1 MVWGACI
8 GTRNPDETKRR
19 RAHIRRFPLP
29 VFRGEAVVSSALQLE
44 TPMTTSIGVVM
55 TEHIV
60 AGRLTGSLG
69 EQRLEGDR
77 LRYPTDMAETEG
89 LIGVPSGEVY
99 DLLASLIAPLIAA
112 STEPVAAIGVA
123 VPGIVRNGVV
133 EDSPNLQQIKGVRLA
148 EALGEVL
155 TGHGIT
161 TPVYVLNDADAVA
174 AGLAATRGHLDRLI
188 RVWTLGNGIG
198 YGRWPYADGVWEG
211 GHTTVTLDP
220 KEKYCGCGGLGH
232 LEGIMG
238 NRAMRMRFL
247 DLEPEEVFANAKQG
261 DARCREFVDLWH
273 RALAAGTASMIHLG
287 GPGKFY
293 FTGLN
298 YRFLELPVLKGYLE
312 AMVKM
317 SPLQSY
323 SLEVLPEDDGIS
335 ILGAGVAALRAQ
347 SW

>member
-1 MVWGACI
+1 
-8 GTRNPDETKRR
+8 
-19 RAHIRRFPLP
+19 
-29 VFRGEAVVSSALQLE
+29 
-44 TPMTTSIGVVM
+44 MTTSIGVVM

-60 AGRLTGSLG
+60 AGLLTGPLG
-69 EQRLEGDR
+69 HQKLEGER
-77 LRYPTDMAETEG
+77 LRYPADLEETEA
-89 LIGVPSGEVY
+89 LIGLPTTELY
-99 DLLASLIAPLIAA
+99 DVLASQIAPLVA
-112 STEPVAAIGVA
+112 SSQEPVAAIGVA

-148 EALGEVL
+148 DALGEVL
-155 TGHGIT
+155 QNQGIKA
-161 TPVYVLNDADAVA
+161 PVYVLNDADAVA
-174 AGLAATRGHLDRLI
+174 AGLAASGGHLDRLI

-198 YGRWPYADGVWEG
+198 YGRWPHADGVWEG

-220 KEKYCGCGGLGH
+220 KERYCGCGGVGH

-238 NRAMRMRFL
+238 NRAMRLRFL
-247 DLEPEEVFANAKQG
+247 DLEPDEIFANARAG

-293 FTGLN
+293 ITGLN
-298 YRFLELPVLKGYLE
+298 VGFLELPVLRGYLE
-312 AMVKM
+312 SMVKM

-323 SLEVLPEDDGIS
+323 SLEVLKEDDATA
-335 ILGAGVAALRAQ
+335 ILGAGVAALRSQ